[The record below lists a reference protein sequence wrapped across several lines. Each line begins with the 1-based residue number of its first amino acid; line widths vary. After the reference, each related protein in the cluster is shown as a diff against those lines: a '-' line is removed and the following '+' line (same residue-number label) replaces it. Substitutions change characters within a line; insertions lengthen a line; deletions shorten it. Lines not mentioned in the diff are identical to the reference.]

1 MTANTKPAETPFP
14 VICPRECP
22 SPRTDHCCGW
32 AIGGR
37 ARCWHCGRFMPM
49 AEAIEF
55 VGGEVMGG
63 HQTEDED

>member
-1 MTANTKPAETPFP
+1 
-14 VICPRECP
+14 
-22 SPRTDHCCGW
+22 
-32 AIGGR
+32 
-37 ARCWHCGRFMPM
+37 MPM